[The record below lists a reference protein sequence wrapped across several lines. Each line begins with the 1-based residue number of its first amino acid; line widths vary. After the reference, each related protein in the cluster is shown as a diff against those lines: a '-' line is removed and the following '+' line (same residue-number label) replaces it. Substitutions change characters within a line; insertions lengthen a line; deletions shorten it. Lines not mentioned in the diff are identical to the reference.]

1 MKKYI
6 LSLLMLCMGVMLYA
20 QKVSRTY
27 QDVSMSDVLR
37 DLNEAS
43 DDYTVN
49 FMYNE
54 LEDFRVTTK
63 IHRKSIPDAIQQ
75 AIGFYPIRIVKR
87 GENEL
92 YVECIQKTET
102 RYKGTIVDEQGQPVA
117 YANIALLS
125 PLDSTLITGGVSNE
139 SGIKTIYKICSQPE
153 VGIIKMQP
161 DNYTPSD

>member
-1 MKKYI
+1 
-6 LSLLMLCMGVMLYA
+6 
-20 QKVSRTY
+20 
-27 QDVSMSDVLR
+27 MSDVLR

-87 GENEL
+87 G
-92 YVECIQKTET
+92 
-102 RYKGTIVDEQGQPVA
+102 
-117 YANIALLS
+117 
-125 PLDSTLITGGVSNE
+125 
-139 SGIKTIYKICSQPE
+139 
-153 VGIIKMQP
+153 
-161 DNYTPSD
+161 